1 MKMAPSRAY
10 YTSDSGGFSLLEL
23 LVVVAILGL
32 VFAVAIPSMSRFF
45 GVSIQSTTREIAT
58 TIRNAF
64 NGAVVTGRVYR
75 LVYDIDKGMY
85 WVEMGPAGV
94 LVDTEEAKKNRERFG
109 RKKKDKDPSKAKSQG
124 FDLAKAVT
132 RKPIS
137 LPLGV
142 AFDDVITPA
151 SSTPVAKGRAYT
163 HFFPHGLAEQT
174 LVHLKDSSGH
184 RLSLIIQATSGQ
196 TEIANRYLS
205 LEESLGEAP
214 NGR

>member
-1 MKMAPSRAY
+1 MMPLSRHSHQQSAE
-10 YTSDSGGFSLLEL
+10 SEGFSLLEL

-32 VFAVAIPSMSRFF
+32 IFAVAVPSMSRFF
-45 GVSIQSTTREIAT
+45 GVSIQSSTREIAT

-75 LVYDIDKGMY
+75 LVYDLDKSTY

-94 LVDTEEAKKNRERFG
+94 LVDTEEAKKTRERFG
-109 RKKKDKDPSKAKSQG
+109 RKKKEKDASKAKSEG
-124 FDLAKAVT
+124 FQLARAVT
-132 RKPIS
+132 RKPIG

-142 AFDDVITPA
+142 VFDDVITPA

-174 LVHLKDSSGH
+174 LVHLKDTSNH
-184 RLSLIIQATSGQ
+184 RLSLVIQATSGQ

-205 LEESLGEAP
+205 LEESLGET
-214 NGR
+214 GR